1 MKPTG
6 RVAFVFDTGLVICL
20 RDDIEDGELKVS
32 FEESLSLQLVAKRI
46 HSLLL
51 LATQTQKEHFIED
64 LSNFLM
70 VFLISIL
77 LKHSFL
83 KQQKIDLE
91 QYPLAPTSTAKCST
105 HQPLDSMIV
114 FKVLVDL
121 SARISYLLDKNML
134 VQ

>member
-20 RDDIEDGELKVS
+20 IDDIEDGELKVS
-32 FEESLSLQLVAKRI
+32 FEESLILQLVAKRI

>member
-51 LATQTQKEHFIED
+51 LATQTQKEHFIEH

>member
-1 MKPTG
+1 MKPAG

-20 RDDIEDGELKVS
+20 RDYIEDGELKVS
-32 FEESLSLQLVAKRI
+32 FEESLILQLVAKRI

-64 LSNFLM
+64 LFNFLM
-70 VFLISIL
+70 VFLISLL

-83 KQQKIDLE
+83 KQQKIDLGH
-91 QYPLAPTSTAKCST
+91 YVLAPTSTAKCST

-114 FKVLVDL
+114 FK
-121 SARISYLLDKNML
+121 AN
-134 VQ
+134 